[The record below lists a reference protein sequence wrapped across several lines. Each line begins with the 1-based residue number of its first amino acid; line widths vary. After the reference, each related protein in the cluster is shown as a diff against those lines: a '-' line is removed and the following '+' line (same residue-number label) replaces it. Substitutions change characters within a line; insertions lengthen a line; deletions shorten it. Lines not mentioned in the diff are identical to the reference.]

1 MDRWLRRGRNAIPQ
15 YERDEKRAGWMFRKM
30 EAFSRRYGERL
41 GTLRRDD
48 VLDYLTE
55 LTRLGH
61 TEWQVSQALDSICI
75 LLAFGCGRTNVRMS
89 DVRESWLIRRAELSI
104 GADDVANPGEVV
116 RLSGG
121 FNAEAESRPG
131 DGTRSAIDFVEDLNC
146 GDPLSGLDDDV
157 DAVGWEL
164 VDRGRR
170 GAASGGEDHVLV
182 RGNAEAKIP
191 LLRVGLTSP
200 GSVLDRLA
208 RRIRLLHYSHRTEEA
223 YAGWW
228 QRFVDYIDN
237 SEERGQ
243 APEGAS
249 PRSSIANSEKKG
261 QAPGGASPLFS
272 ELSLGNDD
280 ARPFLEYLAVERH
293 VSASTQNQA
302 LNALVFIFKEILGRP
317 LGELEMHRA
326 QRTKRLP
333 SVLTREEVALVL
345 KELPGTYH
353 LIGQLLYG
361 AGLRLL
367 ECLRLRVKD
376 VNFQYRQ
383 IVVRDGKGEKDRVTV
398 LPISVSD
405 TLRDHLVGVKT
416 LHDTDL
422 ARGQGRVLLP
432 YALAAKYPNA
442 NAEWGWQWVFPAR
455 DFSTDPASG
464 VIRRHHM
471 HEASVQREMKAAVGR
486 AKLSKPASSHTL
498 RHSFATHL
506 LEQGTDIRTVQDLLG
521 HADVSTTMIYT
532 HVMAKPGL
540 GTMSPLDRL

>member
-1 MDRWLRRGRNAIPQ
+1 
-15 YERDEKRAGWMFRKM
+15 M
-30 EAFSRRYGERL
+30 EAFARRYGERL
-41 GTLRRDD
+41 GILRRDD

-89 DVRESWLIRRAELSI
+89 DVRESWLIRRAELSND
-104 GADDVANPGEVV
+104 ANEVASAGVV
-116 RLSGG
+116 IHRDGG
-121 FNAEAESRPG
+121 FDEGSESRPG

-146 GDPLSGLDDDV
+146 GDLASGLDDDAGVV
-157 DAVGWEL
+157 DREL
-164 VDRGRR
+164 VDRNRR
-170 GAASGGEDHVLV
+170 GAASWDEETTEHTEV
-182 RGNAEAKIP
+182 KIP
-191 LLRVGLTSP
+191 RLRVGLAFQDGRLEASSTLP

-228 QRFVDYIDN
+228 QRFVDYIRPAD
-237 SEERGQ
+237 
-243 APEGAS
+243 
-249 PRSSIANSEKKG
+249 
-261 QAPGGASPLFS
+261 

-280 ARPFLEYLAVERH
+280 ARRFLEYLAVERH

-333 SVLTREEVALVL
+333 SVLTREEVAIVL

-405 TLRDHLVGVKT
+405 TLREHLVNVKT

-422 ARGQGRVLLP
+422 TRGQGRVLLP

-464 VIRRHHM
+464 VVRRHHM
-471 HEASVQREMKAAVGR
+471 HEASVQREMKGAVGR

-521 HADVSTTMIYT
+521 HSDVSTTMIYT
-532 HVMAKPGL
+532 HVMARPGL

>member
-1 MDRWLRRGRNAIPQ
+1 
-15 YERDEKRAGWMFRKM
+15 MFRKM
-30 EAFSRRYGERL
+30 EAFARRYGERL
-41 GTLRRDD
+41 GVLRRDV

-89 DVRESWLIRRAELSI
+89 ELREDWLIRRAGLSSD
-104 GADDVANPGEVV
+104 ADEVANPGVVV
-116 RLSGG
+116 RRDCG
-121 FNAEAESRPG
+121 FDTGTGSNLG
-131 DGTRSAIDFVEDLNC
+131 DGVRSAIDFVEQLNC
-146 GDPLSGLDDDV
+146 GDPLAGSNDDV
-157 DAVGWEL
+157 SAFDLGLENRVQ
-164 VDRGRR
+164 
-170 GAASGGEDHVLV
+170 GAAAWEEEHEAV
-182 RGNAEAKIP
+182 RGNAESKIP
-191 LLRVGLTSP
+191 RLRVGLTSS

-228 QRFVDYIDN
+228 QRFVHYIADERGQT
-237 SEERGQ
+237 SDERGQ
-243 APEGAS
+243 APKGAS
-249 PRSSIANSEKKG
+249 PRSSEKVG
-261 QAPGGASPLFS
+261 QAPGRVSPHFS

-280 ARPFLEYLAVERH
+280 ARRFLEYLAVERH

-326 QRTKRLP
+326 QRSKRLP
-333 SVLTREEVALVL
+333 CVLTREEVAFVL

-376 VNFQYRQ
+376 VN
-383 IVVRDGKGEKDRVTV
+383 
-398 LPISVSD
+398 
-405 TLRDHLVGVKT
+405 
-416 LHDTDL
+416 
-422 ARGQGRVLLP
+422 
-432 YALAAKYPNA
+432 
-442 NAEWGWQWVFPAR
+442 
-455 DFSTDPASG
+455 
-464 VIRRHHM
+464 
-471 HEASVQREMKAAVGR
+471 
-486 AKLSKPASSHTL
+486 SKPASSHTL

-521 HADVSTTMIYT
+521 HSDVSTTMIYT